1 MESVKKI
8 LDIGYNGIDEWLIEE
23 VVEKIKVHENYFE
36 WKLNFYDEL
45 KLYCPMTYDYYSRIM
60 QEYIDRYNIT
70 NLIR

>member
-1 MESVKKI
+1 MF
-8 LDIGYNGIDEWLIEE
+8 YFF
-23 VVEKIKVHENYFE
+23 KIKVHENYFE

>member
-8 LDIGYNGIDEWLIEE
+8 LDIGYNGIDERLIEE
-23 VVEKIKVHENYFE
+23 VVEKIIVHENYFE

-45 KLYCPMTYDYYSRIM
+45 KSYCPMTYNYYSNIM
-60 QEYIDRYNIT
+60 QEYIERYNTT